1 MAKTYENLKIWQEA
15 VVLAT
20 EIYSLTGKFPKEE
33 MFGLTSQLR
42 RAVISISSNIAEG
55 AGRGSKKDNSRFIDM
70 ALGSLNE
77 VESLLAVS
85 FELSFI
91 DTAKYESLKE
101 KLKNLGAL
109 IGGYRKYL
117 HK

>member
-1 MAKTYENLKIWQEA
+1 MAKTYENLKIWQAA

-20 EIYSLTGKFPKEE
+20 EIYSLTNKFPKEE
-33 MFGLTSQLR
+33 IFGLTSQLR

-55 AGRGSKKDNSRFIDM
+55 AGRSSKKDTSRFIDM

-91 DTAKYESLKE
+91 DAVGYESLKE

-117 HK
+117 RK

>member
-1 MAKTYENLKIWQEA
+1 MAKNYENLKIWRDA
-15 VVLAT
+15 VTLAT
-20 EIYSLTGKFPKEE
+20 SIYSLTAQFPKEE
-33 MFGLTSQLR
+33 MFGLISQLR
-42 RAVISISSNIAEG
+42 RAVVSISSNIAEG
-55 AGRGSKKDNSRFIDM
+55 AGRGSKKDNCRFIDI

-91 DTAKYESLKE
+91 DTVTHESIKE
-101 KLKNLGAL
+101 NVKNLGAL
-109 IGGYRKYL
+109 VGGYRKYL